1 MWHKYNPWGDEVSC
15 TISRS
20 IRERSRSQGS
30 LTFCSRG
37 WGYYN
42 FLLFQQYFFTS
53 MVSGKRISTGL
64 LLAYVTDIWGF
75 SWWVDLYIMR
85 SWRGWSKY
93 IVSILINWVLFNHC
107 IPFQLLVQVKITG
120 ISCEEPDVILYHK
133 IFCFNVTFAQ
143 CILVEQRNTIMSQRY
158 EALHKCSFR
167 CKHGGLGADVH
178 LLMQT
183 QMMPWVYGLDYS
195 HAQICG
201 VSIQEYTIWS

>member
-93 IVSILINWVLFNHC
+93 IVSILINC
-107 IPFQLLVQVKITG
+107 QLGIVQPLYSVPATRPG
-120 ISCEEPDVILYHK
+120 QNYWHFLWGTWCYTLPQNIL
-133 IFCFNVTFAQ
+133 
-143 CILVEQRNTIMSQRY
+143 LQRNI
-158 EALHKCSFR
+158 CSMHPR
-167 CKHGGLGADVH
+167 RTK
-178 LLMQT
+178 
-183 QMMPWVYGLDYS
+183 
-195 HAQICG
+195 
-201 VSIQEYTIWS
+201 EYHHVTKIRSST